1 MQSIQDCAR
10 SQWNTLPGM
19 NSDVLALCLSIAL
32 ALTKTIENLMN
43 GTLSGYNL
51 SVTLILSLAFWFT
64 ARHACDVLTRKEYIR
79 TLSERRLKMI
89 YVYRDKQPI
98 KYFMHLLGHLF
109 VSVSTAL
116 VVLFTSTK

>member
-1 MQSIQDCAR
+1 
-10 SQWNTLPGM
+10 M

-32 ALTKTIENLMN
+32 ALTKTIENLLN

-64 ARHACDVLTRKEYIR
+64 ARHVCDVLTWKEYIR

-89 YVYRDKQPI
+89 YVYRDKQPV
-98 KYFMHLLGHLF
+98 KYIMHFLGFLF
-109 VSVSTAL
+109 VSVWTAL
-116 VVLFTSTK
+116 VVLFTSAK